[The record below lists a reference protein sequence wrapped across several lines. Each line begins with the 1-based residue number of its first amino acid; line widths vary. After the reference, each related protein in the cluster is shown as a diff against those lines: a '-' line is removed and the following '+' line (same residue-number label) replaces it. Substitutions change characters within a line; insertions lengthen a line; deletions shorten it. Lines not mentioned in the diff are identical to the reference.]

1 MQRQRPTSHF
11 DRLIGLAA
19 IVTMATATSV
29 VLAAQAP
36 STPAPTAPPAAPPQ
50 AAQPQVRPLGT
61 TPSGPA
67 SVAKPAQEPLSLAPG
82 FVLGVDD
89 ALEIR
94 VWEDEKIAGGVIVR
108 PDGKISLPLIGDI
121 VAEGKTPDQLK
132 EAIRQAALPFVN
144 SPTVDVFVKQVF
156 SRKVYI
162 QGEVRKPD
170 TYPLGGSMRL
180 SQLISRAGGI
190 TEFGD
195 RSKVTVVRTDKDGK
209 TTVIKVNY
217 KELLEGKNLQKN
229 KDVELMPGDVVN
241 VPD

>member
-11 DRLIGLAA
+11 DRLIGMVAL
-19 IVTMATATSV
+19 VTMATAASV
-29 VLAAQAP
+29 VLSAQ
-36 STPAPTAPPAAPPQ
+36 TPAAPATPP
-50 AAQPQVRPLGT
+50 ATPPASQPQVRPLGS
-61 TPSGPA
+61 TPTGPA
-67 SVAKPAQEPLSLAPG
+67 SVAKPVQETVALAPG

-89 ALEIR
+89 QLEIR
-94 VWEDEKIAGGVIVR
+94 VWEEEKIAGGVVVR

-121 VAEGKTPDQLK
+121 VAEGKTPDELK
-132 EAIRQAALPFVN
+132 EAIRQASLSYVN

-180 SQLISRAGGI
+180 SQLISKAGGV
-190 TEFGD
+190 TEYGD
-195 RSKVTVVRTDKDGK
+195 RSKITVLRTTNGK